1 MSLRLSF
8 RRRTPADVARVIRLF
23 LTPCYAQMLQSGG
36 RFDMQSGAAG
46 INRAD
51 GVEKRE
57 ASENVERSVSPRLK
71 PSPSCEPDRFS
82 DSGAILALNRRVDPF
97 PRLLFVGRSEHRKF
111 PFLFLPE
118 SWI

>member
-1 MSLRLSF
+1 MVP
-8 RRRTPADVARVIRLF
+8 PARYLF
-23 LTPCYAQMLQSGG
+23 GIG
-36 RFDMQSGAAG
+36 RG

-71 PSPSCEPDRFS
+71 QSPSCEPDRFS
-82 DSGAILALNRRVDPF
+82 DSGAILALNRGVDPF

-118 SWI
+118 PWI

>member
-1 MSLRLSF
+1 
-8 RRRTPADVARVIRLF
+8 
-23 LTPCYAQMLQSGG
+23 MLQSGG

-97 PRLLFVGRSEHRKF
+97 SSPSFR
-111 PFLFLPE
+111 
-118 SWI
+118 WT

>member
-1 MSLRLSF
+1 
-8 RRRTPADVARVIRLF
+8 
-23 LTPCYAQMLQSGG
+23 MLQSGR
-36 RFDMQSGAAG
+36 RFDMQNGGPSEYEEEQANARLQWCRLPVTYSQSAAG

-57 ASENVERSVSPRLK
+57 ASENVERSVSPRLE
-71 PSPSCEPDRFS
+71 PSPWCEPDRFS
-82 DSGAILALNRRVDPF
+82 DSGAILALNSRVDPF